1 MKLVVGL
8 GNPGK
13 EYDKTRHNC
22 GFRAID
28 FYAEKNNLSFKS
40 KFNGLY
46 ADLIVNNEK
55 LLILKPQTFMNLS
68 GDCVI
73 QFMKYFNLKAEDLL
87 VIYDD
92 NAFDTGVFKIRRGG
106 SSAGHNGIKDIINKL
121 HTENIARVRIG
132 ISKNNIPLMDY
143 VLGRFGKEDDTK
155 VNNIL
160 PTIESVIDDFTK
172 MTIDELMQKYNGN
185 ANEE

>member
-28 FYAEKNNLSFKS
+28 FYAAKNNLSFKS

-46 ADLIVNNEK
+46 ADLVVNNEK
-55 LLILKPQTFMNLS
+55 LLIVKPQTFMNLS
-68 GDCVI
+68 GDCVV
-73 QFMKYFNLKAEDLL
+73 QFMKYYNLKVEDLL

-92 NAFDTGVFKIRRGG
+92 TDFEAGTFKVKRGG

-121 HTENIARVRIG
+121 HTENICRIRVG
-132 ISKNNIPLMDY
+132 ISKNNISLADY
-143 VLGRFGKEDDTK
+143 VLGRFGKEDDEK

-172 MTIDELMQKYNGN
+172 MSIDELMQKYNRN
-185 ANEE
+185 

>member
-28 FYAEKNNLSFKS
+28 FYADKNNLSFKS

-46 ADLIVNNEK
+46 CDLVVNNEK
-55 LLILKPQTFMNLS
+55 LILLKPQTFMNLS

-73 QFMKYFNLKAEDLL
+73 QFMKYFNLKIEDLL

-92 NAFDTGVFKIRRGG
+92 HDFDTGTFRIRRGG

-132 ISKNNIPLMDY
+132 ISKNNITLADY
-143 VLGRFGKEDDTK
+143 VLGRFGKEDDEK
-155 VNNIL
+155 VNSIL
-160 PTIESVIDDFTK
+160 PTIESIIDDFTK
-172 MTIDELMQKYNGN
+172 LSIDDLVQKYNRN
-185 ANEE
+185 NNE

>member
-28 FYAEKNNLSFKS
+28 YYAEKNGLSFKS

-46 ADLIVNNEK
+46 ADLVVNNEK
-55 LLILKPQTFMNLS
+55 LLIVKPQTFMNLS

-73 QFMKYFNLKAEDLL
+73 QFMKYYNLKVEDLL

-92 NAFDTGVFKIRRGG
+92 TDFDAGTFKVNRGG

-121 HTENIARVRIG
+121 HTENICRIRVG
-132 ISKNNIPLMDY
+132 ISKNNIALADY
-143 VLGRFGKEDDTK
+143 VLGRFGKEDDEK

-172 MTIDELMQKYNGN
+172 MSIDDLMQKYNRN
-185 ANEE
+185 

>member
-28 FYAEKNNLSFKS
+28 FYADKKNLSFKS

-46 ADLIVNNEK
+46 CDLVVNNEK
-55 LLILKPQTFMNLS
+55 LVLLKPQTFMNLS

-73 QFMKYFNLKAEDLL
+73 QFMKYFNLKTEDLL

-92 NAFDTGVFKIRRGG
+92 HDFDTGTFRIRRGG

-132 ISKNNIPLMDY
+132 ISKNNITLADY
-143 VLGRFGKEDDTK
+143 VLGRFGKEDDEK
-155 VNNIL
+155 VNSIL
-160 PTIESVIDDFTK
+160 PTIENIIDDFTK
-172 MTIDELMQKYNGN
+172 LSIDDLMQKYNRN
-185 ANEE
+185 NNE

>member
-28 FYAEKNNLSFKS
+28 FYADKNNLSFKS

-46 ADLIVNNEK
+46 CDLVVNNEK
-55 LLILKPQTFMNLS
+55 LLLLKPQTFMNLS

-73 QFMKYFNLKAEDLL
+73 QFMKYF
-87 VIYDD
+87 
-92 NAFDTGVFKIRRGG
+92 
-106 SSAGHNGIKDIINKL
+106 
-121 HTENIARVRIG
+121 
-132 ISKNNIPLMDY
+132 
-143 VLGRFGKEDDTK
+143 
-155 VNNIL
+155 
-160 PTIESVIDDFTK
+160 
-172 MTIDELMQKYNGN
+172 
-185 ANEE
+185 